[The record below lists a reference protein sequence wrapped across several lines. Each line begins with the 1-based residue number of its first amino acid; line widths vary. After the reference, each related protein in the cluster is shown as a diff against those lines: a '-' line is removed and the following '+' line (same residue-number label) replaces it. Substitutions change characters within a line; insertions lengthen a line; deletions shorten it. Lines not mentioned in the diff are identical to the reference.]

1 MKAKLGA
8 ILVACAVAAFAG
20 TSSAQEFPSRP
31 IRFVVSFPAGGGVDI
46 MGRLVANVVSQRVG
60 QPVVV
65 ENRTGASG
73 VVGSAAVANAAPD
86 GYSVLVTG
94 DIPITQAH
102 LLNKIP
108 YDPYKDLIHLVKGV
122 NVPTSVLVAGN
133 APFRSLGEL
142 LDFARANPGKVSW
155 GTPGNGT
162 AMHVELEMLKEK
174 LGLNIVHVPY
184 KGAPPII
191 ADTMGGQITVGAP
204 GLPPTIGNIKSGKLR
219 LLAVWGPSRVGVFPE
234 VPTVQEVTGDA
245 SLQGI
250 PTWYGFLLP
259 AGVPKPIQVRLEAE
273 IIAGLKDP
281 EVSRKLT
288 EAGATVVAQAS
299 AAFAE
304 ANRAQTGAFAAIFKK
319 LNLKAE

>member
-1 MKAKLGA
+1 LNRLLLALLLALSAGLGA
-8 ILVACAVAAFAG
+8 
-20 TSSAQEFPSRP
+20 AQEYPSRP
-31 IRFVVSFPAGGGVDI
+31 IRFLVSFPPGGGVDI
-46 MGRLVANVVSQRVG
+46 MGRLVANAVSQRIG

-65 ENRTGASG
+65 ENRAGAAG
-73 VVGSAAVANAAPD
+73 VVGSAAVAGAAPD
-86 GYSVLVTG
+86 GYTVLVTG

-102 LLNKIP
+102 LLSKIP
-108 YDPYKDLIHLVKGV
+108 YDPYKDFIHLVKGV

-133 APFRSLGEL
+133 APFKSLREL
-142 LDFARANPGKVSW
+142 LDYARTNPGKVSW

-162 AMHVELEMLKEK
+162 AMHVELELLKEK
-174 LGLNIVHVPY
+174 LGLDIVHVPY

-204 GLPPTIGNIKSGKLR
+204 GLPPTIGNVKSGKLR
-219 LLAVWGPSRVGVFPE
+219 LLAVWGPNRVAVFPD
-234 VPTVQEVTGDA
+234 VPTVREVTGES
-245 SLQGI
+245 SLRGY

-259 AGVPKPIQVRLEAE
+259 AGVPAQIRTRLETE

-288 EAGATVVAQAS
+288 EAGATVVAEPSKAFEAS
-299 AAFAE
+299 
-304 ANRAQTGAFAAIFKK
+304 NRAQTAAFSAIFKK

>member
-1 MKAKLGA
+1 MKRSLFM
-8 ILVACAVAAFAG
+8 LVLATFSGCAL
-20 TSSAQEFPSRP
+20 AQDYPSRP
-31 IRFVVSFPAGGGVDI
+31 IRFIVSFPAGGGVDI

-65 ENRTGASG
+65 ENRAGAAG
-73 VVGSAAVANAAPD
+73 VVGSAAVAAAAPD
-86 GYSVLVTG
+86 GYTVLVTG

-108 YDPYKDLIHLVKGV
+108 YDSYKDLAPLVKGV
-122 NVPTSVLVAGN
+122 NVPTSVLVAGS
-133 APFRSLGEL
+133 APFQTLKDL
-142 LDFARANPGKVSW
+142 LDYARANPGKVSW

-162 AMHVELEMLKEK
+162 SMHVELEMLKEK
-174 LGLNIVHVPY
+174 LGLDIVHVPY

-204 GLPPTIGNIKSGKLR
+204 GLPPTIGNIRSGKLR

-234 VPTVQEVTGDA
+234 VPTVRESTGDA
-245 SLQGI
+245 SLVGL

-259 AGVPKPIQVRLEAE
+259 AGVPKDISNRLESE
-273 IIAGLKDP
+273 IIAGLKDA
-281 EVSRKLT
+281 EVARKLSET
-288 EAGATVVAQAS
+288 GAAVVAQPS
-299 AAFAE
+299 AAFDE
-304 ANRAQTGAFAAIFKK
+304 ANRVQTAMFAAIFKK